1 MTVDGP
7 SGLLAQLRDL
17 PTTYDVVVGDFGREA
32 STRYLALLAEE
43 ERMFL
48 SRLLATH
55 DLPFLDEYRRIM
67 FGHVGDVDFLKHA
80 TVRRVWSEQGH
91 LTDEVLVAVKAH
103 EVPADMVA
111 RFACVI
117 HDEAVLAVRRGHGHV
132 RVALPCN
139 ALSETLGEAVR
150 VAGDHAAFKA
160 AAESVEYEPISGDA
174 VRGLTAHGVVHS
186 TIRQLARTGMLDG
199 RPFVVLGA
207 AMANE
212 QYLRLGSPRGMHL
225 LALTAAQQSLIDEAV
240 LACIDGGE
248 ANLSAARQAIE
259 RDILTPL
266 RRIHP
271 GLVVLEACTDFDFGL
286 GLDSVRLMARQMVF
300 DCYGSLSSSSLVE
313 GDSTADLNPIL
324 RTGGDGI
331 L

>member
-1 MTVDGP
+1 MDGP

-17 PTTYDVVVGDFGREA
+17 PTTYEVVVGDFGREA
-32 STRYLALLAEE
+32 ATRYLALLAEE

-48 SRLLATH
+48 SRLLATQ

-67 FGHVGDVDFLKHA
+67 FGHVGDVDFLKQA
-80 TVRRVWSEQGH
+80 TIRRVWSEQGH

-103 EVPADMVA
+103 EVPPDMVA

-117 HDEAVLAVRRGHGHV
+117 HDEAVLAVRRGHSRV

-174 VRGLTAHGVVHS
+174 VLGLTAHGVVHS

-212 QYLRLGSPRGMHL
+212 QYRRLGSPRGMHV
-225 LALTAAQQSLIDEAV
+225 LALTAAQQSLIDEVV
-240 LACIDGGE
+240 LACIGGGE

-266 RRIHP
+266 RRTHP
-271 GLVVLEACTDFDFGL
+271 GVVVLEACSDFDFGL
-286 GLDSVRLMARQMVF
+286 GLDSVRLMARQMVY
-300 DCYGSLSSSSLVE
+300 DCYGSPSCASPVE
-313 GDSTADLNPIL
+313 GGSTADFNPIL
-324 RTGGDGI
+324 RTDRDGI